1 MSMGGSYNWSM
12 ATLSRLKVPLVLAF
26 GAALVAATAVSGAT
40 GATPRKATIAIVD
53 TDPLAIS
60 GRGFRAGERVTFK
73 VTRTGVVSRKIV
85 TANRLGRLSAQWA
98 TLELPEC
105 SPYTVT
111 ATGAR
116 GSTATVR
123 RNRIPPACGMV
134 LQP

>member
-1 MSMGGSYNWSM
+1 M
-12 ATLSRLKVPLVLAF
+12 TLSRLTVQFMLAL

-40 GATPRKATIAIVD
+40 GTTPRKATIAVVD
-53 TDPLAIS
+53 PDPLAIT
-60 GRGFRAGERVTFK
+60 GRGFRAGERVTFR
-73 VTRTGVVSRKIV
+73 VSSEGTLSRKVV

-98 TLELPEC
+98 TLELSEC

-116 GSTATVR
+116 GSTASVR
-123 RNRIPPACGMV
+123 RIRIPPACGIV

>member
-1 MSMGGSYNWSM
+1 M
-12 ATLSRLKVPLVLAF
+12 TLSRLKVPFLLAL

-40 GATPRKATIAIVD
+40 GATPRKATIAVVD
-53 TDPLAIS
+53 PDPLAIS
-60 GRGFRAGERVTFK
+60 GRGFHAGERVSFR
-73 VTRTGVVSRKIV
+73 VTMKGVVYRKVV
-85 TANRLGRLSAQWA
+85 TATRYGRLSAQWA

-116 GSTATVR
+116 GSSAMVR
-123 RNRIPPACGMV
+123 RIQIPPACGMV

>member
-1 MSMGGSYNWSM
+1 MNV
-12 ATLSRLKVPLVLAF
+12 SRLKVPLTLVL
-26 GAALVAATAVSGAT
+26 GAALVAAMTVSNAT
-40 GATPRKATIAIVD
+40 GATPRKATITVAD
-53 TDPLAIS
+53 SDPLAIT

-73 VTRTGVVSRKIV
+73 VTQGGAVSRKVV
-85 TANRLGRLSAQWA
+85 TANRLGRVSAEWA

-116 GSTATVR
+116 GSTAMLR
-123 RNRIPPACGMV
+123 RIQIPPACGMV

>member
-1 MSMGGSYNWSM
+1 MNV
-12 ATLSRLKVPLVLAF
+12 SRLKVPLALVL
-26 GAALVAATAVSGAT
+26 GAALVAGMAVSGAS
-40 GATPRKATIAIVD
+40 GATPRKATITVVD
-53 TDPLAIS
+53 SDPLAIT

-73 VTRTGVVSRKIV
+73 VTRGGAVYRKVVV
-85 TANRLGRLSAQWA
+85 ANRVGRLSAEWA

-116 GSTATVR
+116 GSSAMVR
-123 RNRIPPACGMV
+123 RIHIPPACGMV

>member
-1 MSMGGSYNWSM
+1 M
-12 ATLSRLKVPLVLAF
+12 TLSRLKVPLVLAL

-40 GATPRKATIAIVD
+40 GASPRKATIAVVD
-53 TDPLAIS
+53 PDPLAIA
-60 GRGFRAGERVTFK
+60 GRGFFARERVTF
-73 VTRTGVVSRKIV
+73 RVSREGAVYRKV
-85 TANRLGRLSAQWA
+85 VVANRLGRLSAQWA

-116 GSTATVR
+116 GSSAMVR
-123 RNRIPPACGMV
+123 RIQIPPACGMV